1 LFFGFF
7 GADDIADVVAK
18 KHVAV
23 LGNKKT
29 ASVGGLGFHRYCVVA
44 KNTKSPQVSGWWLFS
59 LFC

>member
-1 LFFGFF
+1 LLFGFF

-29 ASVGGLGFHRYCVVA
+29 ASVGGLGFHR
-44 KNTKSPQVSGWWLFS
+44 
-59 LFC
+59 